1 MKFIEIFAI
10 WVMINRARLIICC
23 EDVLW
28 GCDILLWNFGNSESR
43 LNDDTA
49 LVYITV
55 KDFNISLRED
65 LQWWRLLLQAL
76 RMWCP
81 QLLIRSHAF
90 PILDSRSF
98 DCIAFS
104 AQGFVV
110 GLLFF
115 FFFNIKLHEPFGFVI
130 QGILLVSPHIP
141 KRGGLAFFISWLL
154 LPIIKRKQKMSA
166 RTNKRA
172 MPGSFNQGPLKC
184 QLSKLALSAE
194 TGLKIGS
201 K

>member
-55 KDFNISLRED
+55 KDLNISLRED
-65 LQWWRLLLQAL
+65 LQWWWLLLQAL

-90 PILDSRSF
+90 PSLDSRSF
-98 DCIAFS
+98 DCIALS
-104 AQGFVV
+104 AQGIMV
-110 GLLFF
+110 GLPFF
-115 FFFNIKLHEPFGFVI
+115 FFF
-130 QGILLVSPHIP
+130 
-141 KRGGLAFFISWLL
+141 FISFSFQITNFLNYVINSSLPLPLWPENYFLWRKEKNLL
-154 LPIIKRKQKMSA
+154 RNPDR
-166 RTNKRA
+166 
-172 MPGSFNQGPLKC
+172 
-184 QLSKLALSAE
+184 
-194 TGLKIGS
+194 
-201 K
+201 

>member
-65 LQWWRLLLQAL
+65 LQWWWLLLQAL

-81 QLLIRSHAF
+81 QLLIHSLAF
-90 PILDSRSF
+90 PSLDSGSF
-98 DCIAFS
+98 DCIAVS

-115 FFFNIKLHEPFGFVI
+115 HLIHSFQITNFLNYVI
-130 QGILLVSPHIP
+130 NSSLPLPLWPENDFLWRKENNLLGNPD
-141 KRGGLAFFISWLL
+141 
-154 LPIIKRKQKMSA
+154 
-166 RTNKRA
+166 
-172 MPGSFNQGPLKC
+172 C
-184 QLSKLALSAE
+184 
-194 TGLKIGS
+194 
-201 K
+201 

>member
-55 KDFNISLRED
+55 KDLNISLRED
-65 LQWWRLLLQAL
+65 LQWWWLLLQAS

-90 PILDSRSF
+90 PSLDSWSF
-98 DCIAFS
+98 DCIALS
-104 AQGFVV
+104 AQGIVV
-110 GLLFF
+110 GLPFF
-115 FFFNIKLHEPFGFVI
+115 FFFFSSHSVSKSLIFLIMSLIPHCLSRSGQKIIFFEEKKRTYLEILTVKTTFLVVLSGI
-130 QGILLVSPHIP
+130 QGS
-141 KRGGLAFFISWLL
+141 
-154 LPIIKRKQKMSA
+154 
-166 RTNKRA
+166 
-172 MPGSFNQGPLKC
+172 
-184 QLSKLALSAE
+184 
-194 TGLKIGS
+194 
-201 K
+201 

>member
-115 FFFNIKLHEPFGFVI
+115 FHLIHSFQITNFLNYVINSSPLLLLWPENDFFFFFFEEKKRPYLEILTIKTTFLIVLSGI
-130 QGILLVSPHIP
+130 QG
-141 KRGGLAFFISWLL
+141 W
-154 LPIIKRKQKMSA
+154 
-166 RTNKRA
+166 
-172 MPGSFNQGPLKC
+172 
-184 QLSKLALSAE
+184 
-194 TGLKIGS
+194 
-201 K
+201 